1 MSTLLARVIDAY
13 NEWAPP
19 PNPSPVGIH
28 HVIIHLA
35 AELNAAGHPAA
46 ARHLLE
52 QLGPKVVPLL
62 PPGSGGAA

>member
-1 MSTLLARVIDAY
+1 MTTLLARVIAAY

-19 PNPSPVGIH
+19 PNPSPVGIR

-35 AELNAAGHPAA
+35 AELNAAGYRAA

-52 QLGPKVVPLL
+52 QLDSKVVPLL
-62 PPGSGGAA
+62 PPGPGGAA

>member
-1 MSTLLARVIDAY
+1 MTTLLARVIDAY
-13 NEWAPP
+13 NEWAPM
-19 PNPSPVGIH
+19 PNPSPVGIKR
-28 HVIIHLA
+28 VIILLA
-35 AELNAAGHPAA
+35 AELNTAGHHAA